1 MNRSLE
7 VLKAIYKPYRYTIKG
22 KATVLETTS
31 GMFLIKEKQKDM
43 GKLFDYLIH
52 RHFDNFPNIIDESR
66 KDVNVYEYVE
76 GINLPNDQKCEDLID
91 LLSLLHTK
99 TSYFKEVSEDKYKEI
114 YENIKG
120 NIAYLKNF
128 FLVKYEMFFPEVY
141 MSPSHY
147 LFMRNFW
154 KVDAALDFAENELDE
169 WYSLVKEENK
179 IRVSV
184 VHNNLELEHFIK
196 SDKDYFISWDNAKID
211 TPVLDFV
218 NLYKK
223 EYEKC
228 NFEIV
233 LKKYINEFPLLE
245 YEKKLLFILLTL
257 PPTIKESSDEF
268 TNTKQ
273 MRKLFD
279 YVFKTEN
286 LIRPYYANDEE

>member
-128 FLVKYEMFFPEVY
+128 FVVKYEMFFPEVY

>member
-66 KDVNVYEYVE
+66 KDVNVYEYVD

-128 FLVKYEMFFPEVY
+128 FLVKYEMYFSEIY

-169 WYSLVKEENK
+169 WYNLVKEENK
-179 IRVSV
+179 IRVCV
-184 VHNNLELEHFIK
+184 VHNNLELDHFIK

>member
-66 KDVNVYEYVE
+66 KDVN
-76 GINLPNDQKCEDLID
+76 
-91 LLSLLHTK
+91 K

-128 FLVKYEMFFPEVY
+128 FLVKYEMYFSEIY

-169 WYSLVKEENK
+169 WYNLVKEENK
-179 IRVSV
+179 IRVSI
-184 VHNNLELEHFIK
+184 VHNNLELDHFIK